1 MPAASIA
8 SRTAERLSGAD
19 ETWKLAAVELD
30 VVRAALGRGQ
40 RQLVLVDA
48 LGVDEHDAAPLEQPG
63 DGAGRA
69 EVAAVLRERVP
80 DV

>member
-8 SRTAERLSGAD
+8 SRTAERALRRGRD
-19 ETWKLAAVELD
+19 LEDGPVELD
-30 VVRAALGRGQ
+30 VVRPTFGRGQ
-40 RQLVLVDA
+40 RQLVLVHG

-63 DGAGRA
+63 DGPGGA